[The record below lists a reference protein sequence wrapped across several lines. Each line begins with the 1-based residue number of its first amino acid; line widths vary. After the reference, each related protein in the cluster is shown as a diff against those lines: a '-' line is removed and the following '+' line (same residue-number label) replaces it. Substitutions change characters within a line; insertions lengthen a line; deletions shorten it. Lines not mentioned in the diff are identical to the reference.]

1 MLLNIQK
8 FSQSHV
14 LLAMGLDYNN
24 SHTFIDAKGTAD
36 KLNYI
41 QALPGVYAFTGCNCT
56 PAFFSIKA
64 PLEIMLKSGLLINMF
79 NKMGEEYLILKDI
92 DVLEY
97 FTCSMF
103 G

>member
-1 MLLNIQK
+1 MLSNIQK

-14 LLAMGLDYNN
+14 LLDMGLDYD
-24 SHTFIDAKGTAD
+24 SHTFIDVKGTAD

-41 QALPGVYAFTGCNCT
+41 HALPGVCAFTGYDCT
-56 PAFFSIKA
+56 PAFFSIKS
-64 PLEIMLKSGLLINMF
+64 PIEIMLKSGLFINMF